1 MSYEEN
7 SKAFYEILEAL
18 NSVLSGEVVSHNVTP
33 HAFGIRRSED
43 EDKEGG
49 GSEEE
54 CERGEQ
60 A

>member
-43 EDKEGG
+43 EDKEGS
-49 GSEEE
+49 GSEERRKGSE
-54 CERGEQ
+54 
-60 A
+60 